1 MPKPRKHTLQE
12 LARVSGFSRK
22 TVQAAFALPGAPDRS
37 TPIADLV
44 AWLRTQVSKPVE
56 VPADYANQMAVAKLE
71 RQKWQAVKEKE
82 AAEEKRL
89 KNLEKRGQMV
99 EIATVLAQGA
109 AVGEV
114 ISSEASRVAKELPP
128 SIAGLDPAR
137 QRQKIQDAMDGLID
151 AISKALAQLD
161 KPQPEERP
169 AA

>member
-1 MPKPRKHTLQE
+1 MPKPRKHTLPE
-12 LARVSGFSRK
+12 LARVSGISRK
-22 TVQAAFALPGAPDRS
+22 TVQAAFAQPGAPDRS
-37 TPIADLV
+37 KPIAELV
-44 AWLRTQVSKPVE
+44 DWLRTQVNKPCV
-56 VPADYANQMAVAKLE
+56 VPADYSNQMAVAKLE

-99 EIATVLAQGA
+99 EIATVISQGA

-137 QRQKIQDAMDGLID
+137 QRQKIQDAMDGLVD
-151 AISKALAQLD
+151 AIARALAQLD
-161 KPQPEERP
+161 KPKPEEKP